1 MVREGFPV
9 LPPVYFPVL
18 VKSRVTSPALFC
30 LVQEIPVT
38 IGEPVTEH
46 VIVWLFPWK
55 TKAVGG
61 DIATFNRAGKKYTL
75 LKYNI
80 LFNFHILDLSK
91 HQTQFFKYL
100 LHVFPTKIK
109 Y

>member
-18 VKSRVTSPALFC
+18 VKSRVTSPALFS

-38 IGEPVTEH
+38 IGEPVTEYAM
-46 VIVWLFPWK
+46 VWLFPWI

-61 DIATFNRAGKKYTL
+61 DIATFNRAEKYIH
-75 LKYNI
+75 Y
-80 LFNFHILDLSK
+80 
-91 HQTQFFKYL
+91 
-100 LHVFPTKIK
+100 
-109 Y
+109 